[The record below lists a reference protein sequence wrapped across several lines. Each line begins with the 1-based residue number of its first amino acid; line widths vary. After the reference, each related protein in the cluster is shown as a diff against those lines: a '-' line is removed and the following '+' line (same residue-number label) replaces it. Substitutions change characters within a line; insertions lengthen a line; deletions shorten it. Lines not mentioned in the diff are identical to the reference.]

1 MMDLISC
8 REGFRSR
15 LENIVRG
22 QVGSQSDSA
31 NTNSNDSSD
40 QTHTNASQDLEL
52 ENNEQSQRRNQ
63 DNDINQLPDN
73 TGNLERITDVERISW
88 QGTANQGGNWQESIT
103 EVERGNW
110 QQTTYGQF
118 NEWRGGNNE
127 DMDGNWHDNS
137 VNSWP
142 QETPRNVD
150 REEGRPQEAQRVWHG
165 DGTREAVENWSEGPS
180 GPPRNRRSVPF
191 RRFNRFHPPDD
202 DNVYSME
209 LRELLSRYCAK
220 ALFVL

>member
-1 MMDLISC
+1 MC

-22 QVGSQSDSA
+22 QVGNQSDS
-31 NTNSNDSSD
+31 TSNNNIDDSSE
-40 QTHTNASQDLEL
+40 QTQTNPSQDVQLEIH
-52 ENNEQSQRRNQ
+52 EPTQRRNQ
-63 DNDINQLPDN
+63 DSNINQLPDQ
-73 TGNLERITDVERISW
+73 TLNLERNADVERINW

-103 EVERGNW
+103 EDERGNW
-110 QQTTYGQF
+110 QQTTFGQF
-118 NEWRGGNNE
+118 NEWRDGDTE
-127 DMDGNWHDNS
+127 DIDGNWHDNS
-137 VNSWP
+137 VNTWP

-150 REEGRPQEAQRVWHG
+150 GDEGRPQEAQGVWHG
-165 DGTREAVENWSEGPS
+165 DGTREGVENWSQGPS

-209 LRELLSRYCAK
+209 LRELLSRYFCRR
-220 ALFVL
+220 LSVL